1 MLNER
6 ESRQVGKRI
15 ADYREKHSLSQNE
28 LAEMTGLTRNIV
40 NQMELGKMK
49 YKQGERKVLK
59 PIAELFEISVSDLL
73 VDIREEAEEDKEME
87 SKLVKELTDTIKDLK
102 IENKNLE
109 ERADMWKA
117 RVEELTKE
125 KNNLLVSDDAPLEQA
140 RAEIERQNDYIK
152 TLESKVKNLETNQ
165 KSAMEKLVL
174 AMLEEKYNGKES

>member
-15 ADYREKHSLSQNE
+15 ADYRKKHSLSQNE
-28 LAEMTGLTRNIV
+28 LAEMTGLTRNII

-87 SKLVKELTDTIKDLK
+87 SKLVKELTDTIRELK
-102 IENKNLE
+102 TENQRLE

-117 RVEELTKE
+117 RVEELKATPSITVDHAE
-125 KNNLLVSDDAPLEQA
+125 LARLEDKI
-140 RAEIERQNDYIK
+140 R
-152 TLESKVKNLETNQ
+152 TLEDKIKKLEANQ
-165 KSAMEKLVL
+165 KTPMEKLVL
-174 AMLEEKYNGKES
+174 AMLEEKYNGQES